1 MHVLLLVANFPWF
14 YGAYTDQG
22 WKLANGLV
30 DLGHDVTWCTWMFHH
45 PGYHDDHLAAA
56 KAAGKRPPTPEEF
69 VGEPWDR
76 VRYFG
81 LDKRERPAEG
91 FRISDVNRIA
101 RELAFDGVI
110 SLSDVGRMVPDEN
123 ARVRFASW
131 FPLHFAKVDADFA
144 RALNVYSDIVALAPS
159 ANRALSLGL
168 AKEVTVTTI
177 PHAVEPP
184 PSFTPV
190 NDVAARR
197 RARGMPE
204 KAFVALIHCG
214 NYENYNRKALDISFM
229 AFAKFHKAR
238 SSPGGRE
245 LFLYVHAISVKR
257 INDNFGNPQGGPD
270 VGADVESIAEHSGL
284 VKGSYVWDDAIH
296 EIGAAFELMALADVL
311 LMPSRVEGFGIPILE
326 AQLLGTPA
334 ITADF
339 LAMGDYTWYGEAV
352 PILQTEYMVKGMVAT
367 PSVDGT
373 AAALGR
379 ALDGAP
385 GFRAADAARARAAIE
400 ATMSRATVAK
410 AFEALLAKP
419 LAPAW
424 LARARPAPAKPAAV
438 DGTWLPVAYE
448 AEASAYLAA
457 YDARLPSWALTY
469 SEDYAVDETCVARAM
484 NSIASEANHLGESD
498 YTVLFGAL
506 DADGNEFPTQA
517 HLDSNFLP
525 PATPL
530 VVPAWKLRKELATAK
545 PGAAGNF
552 QAAYQLFLQAK
563 IKRRGDTSCVTA
575 RKSKQAEL

>member
-91 FRISDVNRIA
+91 FRISEINRIA
-101 RELAFDGVI
+101 SELAVDGVI

-159 ANRALSLGL
+159 ANKALALGL

-197 RARGMPE
+197 TARGMPPD
-204 KAFVALIHCG
+204 AFVALIHCG

-229 AFAKFHKAR
+229 AFAKFHEAR

-270 VGADVESIAEHSGL
+270 VGACVDSKPSTRLQCERIRRFRREAFCRASRIRREQSIRPKISRIDVDVTELENSE
-284 VKGSYVWDDAIH
+284 VW
-296 EIGAAFELMALADVL
+296 
-311 LMPSRVEGFGIPILE
+311 
-326 AQLLGTPA
+326 LG
-334 ITADF
+334 
-339 LAMGDYTWYGEAV
+339 
-352 PILQTEYMVKGMVAT
+352 
-367 PSVDGT
+367 
-373 AAALGR
+373 
-379 ALDGAP
+379 
-385 GFRAADAARARAAIE
+385 
-400 ATMSRATVAK
+400 
-410 AFEALLAKP
+410 
-419 LAPAW
+419 
-424 LARARPAPAKPAAV
+424 
-438 DGTWLPVAYE
+438 
-448 AEASAYLAA
+448 
-457 YDARLPSWALTY
+457 
-469 SEDYAVDETCVARAM
+469 
-484 NSIASEANHLGESD
+484 
-498 YTVLFGAL
+498 
-506 DADGNEFPTQA
+506 
-517 HLDSNFLP
+517 
-525 PATPL
+525 
-530 VVPAWKLRKELATAK
+530 
-545 PGAAGNF
+545 
-552 QAAYQLFLQAK
+552 
-563 IKRRGDTSCVTA
+563 
-575 RKSKQAEL
+575 